1 MCGIAGIKLFNT
13 APAISLVERLESAL
27 PLQRHR
33 GPDAQRVFCLHHAV
47 FGHNRLSIIDL
58 DERSHQP
65 FCDPTG
71 RYMLVFNGEIYNF
84 RELKNGLLAKGYQF
98 ITGSDTEILLFLL
111 IEKGKA
117 ALEELRGCFAFAFY
131 DRKNDYLLLARDR
144 MGINPLLYA
153 FTEEGVWFASEIPF
167 LLKAGIPFSIDQAAL
182 SAYLTYSYIPGTMTM
197 LKDVNRLAPGHF
209 LEVTKSAE
217 KPEAYWFPKDKRPA
231 PESYEQGVKQ
241 VRETVTQ
248 AIVSQLEADVPLGTF
263 LSGGVD
269 SSIVSAV
276 ARSHFDQLRTFSIAF
291 DGNKL
296 LDEGPYAR
304 RVAQAIG
311 TQHHEIRLTEQ
322 IVFDAFDDVLNAF
335 DEPFA
340 DSSAIAVYFLSQET
354 AKQLKVSLS
363 GDGADELFGGYN
375 KHTAFLKAQR
385 IPAWQRKAIGPV
397 LRFSGGHREGK
408 IANQLRKI
416 GKMGEL
422 LRYNWP
428 DQYQYLAAMIGLDT
442 PDKLLLQPQPYL
454 LNLPET
460 TGTLNDFLLL
470 DQLMVLPGDMLK
482 KTDLMSMRHSLEVR
496 TPFMDK
502 DVVRLANSLPEDWKN
517 DRKTGKL
524 VLKDAFRDMLPE
536 EVFNRPKHGFEVPLH
551 RWLSHVAPHKQNPHW
566 LDNDYLTDQQLFQPE
581 AIRQLFHTFTV
592 KQETATTT
600 AVWAYIVF
608 QHWYDR
614 MKQLCLKY

>member
-27 PLQRHR
+27 LQQQHR
-33 GPDAQRVFCLHHAV
+33 GPDAQQVVSLHHAV

-58 DERSHQP
+58 DQRSHQP
-65 FCDPTG
+65 FRDPTG
-71 RYMLVFNGEIYNF
+71 RYLLVFNGEIYNF
-84 RELKNGLLAKGYQF
+84 HELKNGLSAKGYQF
-98 ITGSDTEILLFLL
+98 RTNSDTEVLLNLL

-117 ALEELRGCFAFAFY
+117 ALDDLRGCFAFAFY
-131 DRKNDYLLLARDR
+131 DSEEDYLLLARDR
-144 MGINPLLYA
+144 MGINPLLYSVTA
-153 FTEEGVWFASEIPF
+153 EGVWFSSEIP
-167 LLKAGIPFSIDQAAL
+167 LLLEAGIPFVIDEAAL

-197 LKDVNRLAPGHF
+197 VKDVNRLAPGHF
-209 LEVTKSAE
+209 VEVRNSAG
-217 KPEAYWFPKDKRPA
+217 KQEAYWFPKDNRPA
-231 PESYEQGVKQ
+231 PESYESGVEL

-248 AIVSQLEADVPLGTF
+248 AVLSQLEADVPLGTF

-276 ARSHFDQLRTFSIAF
+276 ARRHFDELQTFSIAF

-304 RVAQAIG
+304 QVAQAIG
-311 TQHHEIRLTEQ
+311 TQHHEIRLNET
-322 IVFDAFDDVLNAF
+322 IVFDAFDDVLNSF

-340 DSSAIAVYFLSQET
+340 DSSAIAVYFLAQET
-354 AKQLKVSLS
+354 SKHLKVSLS

-385 IPAWQRKAIGPV
+385 IPSWQRKAIGPV
-397 LRFSGGHREGK
+397 MRFSGGHREGK

-442 PDKLLLQPQPYL
+442 PDRLMVHPQPYW

-460 TGTLNDFLLL
+460 QGTLNDFLLL

-502 DVVRLANSLPEDWKN
+502 DVVRLANSLPENWKN

-524 VLKDAFRDMLPE
+524 ILKDAFRNMLPE

-551 RWLSHVAPHKQNPHW
+551 HWLSHVAPHKKNPHW
-566 LDNDYLTDQQLFQPE
+566 LDADYLNEQQLFQPE

-592 KQETATTT
+592 KQETTTTT